1 MYINKIKIQNFRN
14 YENQE
19 IQLDKNINIFYGDN
33 AQGKTN
39 ILEAVFLCAFGKSFR
54 TSKDKEM
61 INKDK
66 EFSNIDIDYEKK
78 DRVGNIKFK
87 ISDKKYVYLNDV
99 KLKKLSELIGNINL
113 VIFTPDDINIL
124 KDGPAARRKFL
135 DMMISQLRPRY
146 LQNLNLYLKVL
157 EQRNNYLKQKL
168 NNDEMLDIWNQKLA
182 EYGEIVY
189 KYREE
194 YINKIKD
201 KIKDIHAEITNEDI
215 KIEYN
220 SDCKNK
226 EKYLEKLKRNKEID
240 KIKGYTSSRN
250 S

>member
-19 IQLDKNINIFYGDN
+19 IQLDKNINIFYGNN

-39 ILEAVFLCAFGKSFR
+39 ILEAVFLCAFGRSFR
-54 TSKDKEM
+54 TNKEKEM
-61 INKDK
+61 IKKDSD
-66 EFSNIDIDYEKK
+66 FSNIDIDYKKK

-157 EQRNNYLKQKL
+157 EQRNNYLKQRL
-168 NNDEMLDIWNQKLA
+168 NNDEMLDIWDQKLA
-182 EYGEIVY
+182 EYGEIIY

-194 YINKIKD
+194 YINKIKE
-201 KIKDIHAEITNEDI
+201 KISDIHAEITNEEI
-215 KIEYN
+215 KIEYI
-220 SDCKNK
+220 SDCKDK
-226 EKYLEKLKRNKEID
+226 EKYLQKLKNNKEID
-240 KIKGYTSSRN
+240 KIRGYTSSRN
-250 S
+250 T